1 MPTKPV
7 QSYVGAKV
15 QTARVGSRRG
25 FTLVELLVVIA
36 IISTLIA
43 LLLPAVQR
51 ARESSRR
58 SSCANNLRQII
69 LGTLQYEDKF
79 RRYPG
84 LYEPLA
90 ADRVRSQSGA
100 LLTTWAVMLLPELE
114 RQQVYDGYALGDS
127 TNTFVQIFLCPSD
140 GAKSHSGSETSYVA
154 NGGRVGPTSVQ
165 KPSNGPFLNRHYEKE
180 AAMLEG
186 HWVDGGEYTLA
197 YSENSNATFYDDVG
211 WNIWRSPD
219 VEYDPDI
226 IGRERTFNNVFLW
239 GLDDDE
245 RVGIN
250 AEGADLDIV
259 EDCERSGPRRY
270 KAKRCEA
277 VPGMAMATWA
287 RPSSYHSGG
296 VNVAFGGGRILFLR
310 ENIDYRVYIA
320 LMTPHERQSDAPNKT
335 FMLEDKHFQ

>member
-1 MPTKPV
+1 MAIAGRLRQALERRDKQEADTMPAKRV
-7 QSYVGAKV
+7 QGYVGESLRDSHGTPDAPLSQGVRGQVWRLSFHPRLGK
-15 QTARVGSRRG
+15 TWPRRG

-58 SSCANNLRQII
+58 SSCANNLRQMI

-84 LYEPLA
+84 LYEPLP
-90 ADRVRSQSGA
+90 ADRVTSQSGA
-100 LLTTWAVMLLPELE
+100 LLTTWAVMLLPEVE
-114 RQQVYDGYALGDS
+114 RQQVYDAYALGES
-127 TNTFVQIFLCPSD
+127 PNIYVQLFLCPSD
-140 GAKSHSGSETSYVA
+140 GGKSHSGSETSYVA
-154 NGGRVGPTSVQ
+154 NGGRVGPTSIQ
-165 KPSNGPFLNRHYEKE
+165 KPANGPFLNRHYQKE

-186 HWVDGGEYTLA
+186 HWVDGREYTLA

-211 WNIWRSPD
+211 WNIWRAPD

-239 GLDDDE
+239 GIDDEE

-250 AEGADLDIV
+250 AEGADLEIV
-259 EDCERSGPRRY
+259 EDCEQSGPRRY
-270 KAKRCEA
+270 
-277 VPGMAMATWA
+277 
-287 RPSSYHSGG
+287 
-296 VNVAFGGGRILFLR
+296 
-310 ENIDYRVYIA
+310 
-320 LMTPHERQSDAPNKT
+320 
-335 FMLEDKHFQ
+335 